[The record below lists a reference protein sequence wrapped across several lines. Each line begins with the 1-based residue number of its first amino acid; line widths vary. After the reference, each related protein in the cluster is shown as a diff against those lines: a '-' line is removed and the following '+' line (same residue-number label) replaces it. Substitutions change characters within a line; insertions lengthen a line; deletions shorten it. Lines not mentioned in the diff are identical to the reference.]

1 VSISDEELA
10 AKLRDFTSDETT
22 PDDAIRLFAD
32 ARERCPV
39 AHSEK
44 QGGFR
49 LLLNYDD
56 VKSAQGDW
64 QTFASSPSVTRPFA
78 ERPPFPPLEQDP
90 PEHTS
95 WRELFT
101 RVLNNDTA
109 AQIEPLVRADA
120 VTRIEQL
127 LQRGS
132 CDLVADFAEEL
143 PLLALCHFLGFDTE
157 KRDAIRAKALEMVGN
172 LGNQERAAATFMA
185 LAQLGVEEVL
195 ARRSEPRDDF
205 LTELSTAEID
215 GQMLTVDQLAMTMSS
230 FLVAGHGTTVSALSS
245 LLCEVLSSPAAKAR
259 LSADPSLIP
268 AAVEENLRL
277 HPPFFGLFRRVVK
290 PTTIHDVG
298 IAQDESVLL
307 CWAAAN
313 RDPKVYDDPDTF
325 SLDRKQSR
333 RSRHLTFGFGIHACP
348 GAPIARMQMRVALEE
363 LLARA
368 PGVELKDPAAAT
380 YEFRGTETAAIPSLP
395 AIVRA

>member
-1 VSISDEELA
+1 MSISNDELVE
-10 AKLRDFTSDETT
+10 KLRDFTSDETT
-22 PDDAIRLFAD
+22 PEEAIKLFAA

-39 AHSEK
+39 AHSDR

-56 VKSAQGDW
+56 VKAAQSDW
-64 QTFASSPSVTRPFA
+64 QVFASSPSVTRPLA

-90 PEHTS
+90 PEHTT

-101 RVLNNDTA
+101 RVLNNETA
-109 AQIEPLVRADA
+109 KEIEPLVRQDV
-120 VTRIEQL
+120 VTLIEQL
-127 LQRGS
+127 VARGS
-132 CDLVADFAEEL
+132 CDLVADFAEPL
-143 PLLALCHFLGFDTE
+143 PLLALCHFLGFDVE
-157 KRDAIRAKALEMVGN
+157 KRDAIRAKALEMVGS
-172 LGNQERAAATFMA
+172 LGDQERAAATFMA

-195 ARRSEPRDDF
+195 ARRSDPRNDF
-205 LTELSTAEID
+205 LTQLSTTEID
-215 GQMLTVDQLAMTMSS
+215 GELLTVEQIAMTMSS
-230 FLVAGHGTTVSALSS
+230 FLVAGHGTTVAGLSS
-245 LLCEVLSSPAAKAR
+245 LLCEVLSSAEAKAR

-277 HPPFFGLFRRVVK
+277 HPPFFALFRRVVT
-290 PTTIHDVG
+290 PTTIGDVE
-298 IAQDESVLL
+298 IAEDESVML

-325 SLDRKQSR
+325 SLDRTQSR

-348 GAPIARMQMRVALEE
+348 GAPIARMEMRVALEE

-368 PGVELKDPAAAT
+368 PGIQLVNPSAVA

-395 AIVRA
+395 AMVRA